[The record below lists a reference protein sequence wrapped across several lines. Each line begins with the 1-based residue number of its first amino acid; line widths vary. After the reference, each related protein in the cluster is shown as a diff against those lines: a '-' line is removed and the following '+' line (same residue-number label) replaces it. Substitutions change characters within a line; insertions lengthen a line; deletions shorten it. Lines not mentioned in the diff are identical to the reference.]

1 LVTAPNIQRGRWAQ
15 LAFGVIAM
23 ITIANLQYG
32 WTLFVQP
39 LQDGHGWS
47 KSAIQFAFFLFV
59 LFETWTVP
67 LNGWLVDRFGPRPFV
82 ALAGILIGAGWFLSG
97 HAETLGALYV
107 AQTLA
112 GIGAGFVYGTMV
124 AIAVKWFP
132 DRRGLAVGLTAA
144 GFGAGAALTVVPI
157 AKVIASSGYAA
168 AFQNF
173 GLVQGVIVVLL
184 AFALRFPRNEEI
196 AAVTPVASPALAR
209 QRRTS
214 STPLQMLKTPQFY
227 LLYVM
232 MVMIATG
239 LLFMTAQVAPIAK
252 DYGVAKTPI
261 DFFGL
266 AIATLPFALLVD
278 NLANGGS
285 RILFGWVSDTLG
297 REVTMAIAF
306 SCEALG
312 LVGLIFAQHNPWLF
326 ILCAAATFVASG
338 EIYSLFPAS
347 CTDLYGPKYAATNSG
362 LLYTAKGTAT
372 IIVPLASAIHDAT
385 GSWAAIIGVLVAFN
399 VIVAA
404 LAVAVL
410 KPMRERFVAQDVGE
424 VAPREGV
431 VPASAAATVH

>member
-1 LVTAPNIQRGRWAQ
+1 LVSAPSASRNRWGQ
-15 LAFGVIAM
+15 LALVVLAM

-39 LQDGHGWS
+39 LQTGHGWS
-47 KSAIQFAFFLFV
+47 KSSIQFAFFLFV

-82 ALAGILIGAGWFLSG
+82 ALAGIFVGLGWLLSG
-97 HAETLGALYV
+97 HAESLGMLYF
-107 AQTLA
+107 AQTIA
-112 GIGAGFVYGTMV
+112 GIGAGFVYGTAV
-124 AIAVKWFP
+124 ATAVKWFP
-132 DRRGLAVGLTAA
+132 DKRGLAVGLTAA
-144 GFGAGAALTVVPI
+144 GFGAGAALTVIPI
-157 AKVIASSGYAA
+157 AKVIATSGYEA

-173 GLVQGVIVVLL
+173 GLVQGLIIVAL
-184 AFALRFPRNEEI
+184 AFFLKFPRTEDL
-196 AAVTPVASPALAR
+196 AAVTPQSSAALSR

-214 STPLQMLKTPQFY
+214 STPLQMLRTPQFY

-252 DYGVAKTPI
+252 DYGVDKIPV
-261 DFFGL
+261 DVFG
-266 AIATLPFALLVD
+266 IMMATLPLALLVD

-297 REVTMAIAF
+297 RELTMAIAF

-312 LVGLIFAQHNPWLF
+312 LIGLLFAAHNPWLF

-347 CTDLYGPKYAATNSG
+347 CTDLYGPKHAATNSG

-372 IIVPLASAIHDAT
+372 IIVPLASAVHDAT
-385 GSWAAIIGVLVAFN
+385 GSWATIISVLVAFN
-399 VIVAA
+399 IIVAA
-404 LAVAVL
+404 LAVLVL
-410 KPMRERFVAQDVGE
+410 KPMRERFVALDLE
-424 VAPREGV
+424 LPREGAI
-431 VPASAAATVH
+431 PAPQTVAVH

>member
-1 LVTAPNIQRGRWAQ
+1 LVSAPGASRNRWAQ
-15 LAFGVIAM
+15 LALGVLAM

-39 LQDGHGWS
+39 LQTGHGWS

-82 ALAGILIGAGWFLSG
+82 ALAGVFIGLGWLLSG
-97 HAETLGALYV
+97 YADSLGMLYF
-107 AQTLA
+107 AQTIA

-144 GFGAGAALTVVPI
+144 GFGAGAALTVIPI
-157 AKVIASSGYAA
+157 GKVIATAGYAA

-173 GLVQGVIVVLL
+173 GIVQGIVIL
-184 AFALRFPRNEEI
+184 AIAFFLKFPRTEDLASVAPI
-196 AAVTPVASPALAR
+196 STAAQSR

-252 DYGVAKTPI
+252 DYGVDKMPI
-261 DFFGL
+261 DVFGL
-266 AIATLPFALLVD
+266 AMATLPFALLVD

-297 REVTMAIAF
+297 RELTMAIAF

-312 LVGLIFAQHNPWLF
+312 LIGLMFAAHNPWLF
-326 ILCAAATFVASG
+326 IVCAAATFVASG

-347 CTDLYGPKYAATNSG
+347 CTDLYGAKHAATNSG

-372 IIVPLASAIHDAT
+372 IIVPVASMIHDST
-385 GSWAAIIGVLVAFN
+385 GSWTAIIGVLVAFN
-399 VIVAA
+399 LIVAA
-404 LAVAVL
+404 LAVLVL
-410 KPMRERFVAQDVGE
+410 KPMRERFVAQDLE
-424 VAPREGV
+424 ELPREAVGQT
-431 VPASAAATVH
+431 PQTVAVH

>member
-1 LVTAPNIQRGRWAQ
+1 
-15 LAFGVIAM
+15 M

-39 LQDGHGWS
+39 LQTGHGWS
-47 KSAIQFAFFLFV
+47 KSSIQFAFFLFV

-67 LNGWLVDRFGPRPFV
+67 LNGWLVDRFGPRPFF
-82 ALAGILIGAGWFLSG
+82 ALAGIFVGLGWLLSG
-97 HAETLGALYV
+97 HAESLGMLYF
-107 AQTLA
+107 AQSLA
-112 GIGAGFVYGTMV
+112 GIGAGFIYGTAV
-124 AIAVKWFP
+124 AAAVKWFP

-144 GFGAGAALTVVPI
+144 GFGAGAALTVIPI
-157 AKVIASSGYAA
+157 ANVIKNSGYEA

-173 GLVQGVIVVLL
+173 GLVQGIVIVAIAFFLKFPQAEDL
-184 AFALRFPRNEEI
+184 ANVAPLSTSAL
-196 AAVTPVASPALAR
+196 TR

-232 MVMIATG
+232 MTMIATG

-252 DYGVAKTPI
+252 DYGIDKTPV
-261 DFFGL
+261 DVFG
-266 AIATLPFALLVD
+266 IVMATLPLALLVD

-297 REVTMAIAF
+297 RELTMAIAF

-312 LVGLIFAQHNPWLF
+312 LIGLLFAAHNPWLF
-326 ILCAAATFVASG
+326 ILCAAGTFVASG

-385 GSWAAIIGVLVAFN
+385 GSWATIIGVLVAFN
-399 VIVAA
+399 IIVAV

-410 KPMRERFVAQDVGE
+410 KPMRERFVAQDL
-424 VAPREGV
+424 AIPREGV
-431 VPASAAATVH
+431 IPAPQTVVVR

>member
-1 LVTAPNIQRGRWAQ
+1 MVSAPSVSRNRWGQ
-15 LAFGVIAM
+15 LALAVIAM

-39 LQDGHGWS
+39 LQNGHGWS
-47 KSAIQFAFFLFV
+47 KSSIQFAFFLFV

-82 ALAGILIGAGWFLSG
+82 ALAGVFVGLGWLLSG
-97 HAETLGALYV
+97 HADSLGMLYF
-107 AQTLA
+107 AQTMA
-112 GIGAGFVYGTMV
+112 GIGAGFIYGTMV
-124 AIAVKWFP
+124 AVAVKWFP
-132 DRRGLAVGLTAA
+132 DKRGLAVGLTAA
-144 GFGAGAALTVVPI
+144 GFGAGAALTVIPI
-157 AKVIASSGYAA
+157 ANVIKSSGYET

-173 GLVQGVIVVLL
+173 GLVQGLVILVL
-184 AFALRFPRNEEI
+184 AFFLKFP
-196 AAVTPVASPALAR
+196 AAEDLSSLAPASTGAASR
-209 QRRTS
+209 QRKTS

-232 MVMIATG
+232 MTMIATG

-252 DYGVAKTPI
+252 DYGVA
-261 DFFGL
+261 
-266 AIATLPFALLVD
+266 AILPLALLVD

-297 REVTMAIAF
+297 RELTMAIAF

-312 LVGLIFAQHNPWLF
+312 LIGLLFAAHNPWLF
-326 ILCAAATFVASG
+326 VLCAAATFVASG

-347 CTDLYGPKYAATNSG
+347 CTDLYGPKHAATNSG

-385 GSWAAIIGVLVAFN
+385 GSWATIISVLVAFN
-399 VIVAA
+399 IIVAA
-404 LAVAVL
+404 LAVLVL
-410 KPMRERFVAQDVGE
+410 KPMRERFVAQDLDL
-424 VAPREGV
+424 PREGV
-431 VPASAAATVH
+431 ATAPHTLIAR